1 SQEAKVA
8 DLVAWA
14 GAWGRGFATRQ
25 AALAAIG
32 AMLAALLVGR
42 ARPRTVVAAG
52 FLCALLVL
60 GVIGYGAATFRLQA
74 FEQPRYEGVLAT
86 APDAIRAA
94 SRVLAHLDQLQDNA
108 KVLVSTINGLFL
120 RGNDLPILGINGNNG
135 STTRLLFISDLHS
148 NPVGMEFVAAIVRQ
162 FKVDAVVDTGDL
174 TDLGSPLEASL
185 LDRLGALGV
194 PYWLAGG
201 NHDTPEVLAFIE
213 DLPNGHLLRGA
224 VADIEGVTVYGSADP
239 LAVSPD
245 VAPPDRETPD
255 PQVAAQAE
263 SVQRALETDRL
274 HPDVLVV
281 HNPEAAS
288 RLVGAAPLVVTG
300 HTHRQSLTRQGAGYL
315 LNPGSAGAAGL
326 QGLYAGGN
334 VPYAAAVLLVDRQT
348 GKMAVD
354 LIRAQPDTGR
364 FSFERRQLEGVL
376 AGQGGQ
382 GGNTPGTVP

>member
-1 SQEAKVA
+1 
-8 DLVAWA
+8 
-14 GAWGRGFATRQ
+14 
-25 AALAAIG
+25 
-32 AMLAALLVGR
+32 
-42 ARPRTVVAAG
+42 
-52 FLCALLVL
+52 
-60 GVIGYGAATFRLQA
+60 
-74 FEQPRYEGVLAT
+74 
-86 APDAIRAA
+86 
-94 SRVLAHLDQLQDNA
+94 
-108 KVLVSTINGLFL
+108 
-120 RGNDLPILGINGNNG
+120 
-135 STTRLLFISDLHS
+135 
-148 NPVGMEFVAAIVRQ
+148 
-162 FKVDAVVDTGDL
+162 
-174 TDLGSPLEASL
+174 
-185 LDRLGALGV
+185 
-194 PYWLAGG
+194 
-201 NHDTPEVLAFIE
+201 
-213 DLPNGHLLRGA
+213 
-224 VADIEGVTVYGSADP
+224 
-239 LAVSPD
+239 
-245 VAPPDRETPD
+245 
-255 PQVAAQAE
+255 VAAQAE